1 MSMAQD
7 VKKLQ
12 KRIDNP
18 YTEDDVKIELLR
30 FLKELIDL
38 KWCTSAKQI
47 NKMHNVL
54 RRLANEE
61 K

>member
-12 KRIDNP
+12 KRIDSR
-18 YTEDDVKIELLR
+18 YTADDVKIELLR

-47 NKMHNVL
+47 NKMHSEL

-61 K
+61 